1 MSFELP
7 VSWRV
12 GVLAL
17 KRAEHYRIHY
27 SSDKVMILLPVDH
40 LH

>member
-7 VSWRV
+7 VSWRM

-17 KRAEHYRIHY
+17 KRAEHHSIHY
-27 SSDKVMILLPVDH
+27 SSDEVMIATAC
-40 LH
+40 